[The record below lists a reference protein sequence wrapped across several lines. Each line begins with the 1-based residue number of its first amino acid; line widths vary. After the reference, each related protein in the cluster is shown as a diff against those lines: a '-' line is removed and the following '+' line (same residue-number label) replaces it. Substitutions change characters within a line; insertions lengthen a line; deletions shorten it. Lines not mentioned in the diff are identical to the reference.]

1 MFRKRIPGYTD
12 RILFASYTDAE
23 PSFTNFTTSSET
35 TQINH
40 FSSTPET
47 TLSDHKPVHLILTI
61 PPATHNARAPHLA
74 PTLGPVPAGHR
85 SRPIA
90 VGKEELL
97 AYRVIGTAL
106 DKLIG
111 WPWTILVLL
120 GFGDMRAGMGVSAFV
135 AMIWGVWWSGVWS
148 A

>member
-1 MFRKRIPGYTD
+1 MYRKRIPGYTD
-12 RILFASYTDAE
+12 RILFASHTDSE
-23 PSFTNFTTSSET
+23 PSFTTQPSNTS

-40 FSSTPET
+40 FGSTPET
-47 TLSDHKPVHLILTI
+47 MLSDHKPVHLILTL
-61 PPATHNARAPHLA
+61 PPSSHTSRAPHLA
-74 PTLGPVPAGHR
+74 PTLGPVPEGHR

-120 GFGDMRAGMGVSAFV
+120 GLGDMKAGMGVSAFV
-135 AMIWGVWWSGVWS
+135 AMIWGVWWSGAWS
-148 A
+148 G